1 MYNEGIEEIRAA
13 AKYRFGISIETLG
26 TSVAK
31 KKIIIEKKKKEER
44 FKGPQTLCC
53 LLLV

>member
-13 AKYRFGISIETLG
+13 AKYRLGISIETLG

-31 KKIIIEKKKKEER
+31 KNNNRKEKKKER